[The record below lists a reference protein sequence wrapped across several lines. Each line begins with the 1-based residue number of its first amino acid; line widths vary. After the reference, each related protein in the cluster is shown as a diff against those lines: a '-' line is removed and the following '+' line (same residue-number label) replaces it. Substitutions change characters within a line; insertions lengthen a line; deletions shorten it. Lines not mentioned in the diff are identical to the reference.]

1 MITIE
6 QLRATGQ
13 FAPFS
18 DAELEAFLGATVTRT
33 FAPGEVLCRQ
43 SRPATSCF
51 VIVSGEVEVVKES
64 AGQERLLTRLSAGA
78 IAGQLALVDR
88 APRTATLRASSAV
101 VALELTRDVFERLVS
116 ASSPLAFRFRV
127 QIAIATGRQLRE
139 ANRRLLALLGARR
152 QSLVPP
158 PGEPDAGEPD
168 RAARAAL
175 EQLQDAVVDLDVPFE
190 PFDLLEIT
198 PPERIVRP
206 SEPPPDFPRPRE
218 PSGR

>member
-1 MITIE
+1 MITVE

-13 FAPFS
+13 FEPFS

-33 FAPGEVLCRQ
+33 FAPREVLCQQ

-51 VIVSGEVEVVKES
+51 IIVSGEVDVVKES
-64 AGQERLLTRLSAGA
+64 AGRERLLTRLSAGA
-78 IAGQLALVDR
+78 IAGQLALIDR
-88 APRTATLRASSAV
+88 APRTASLRASSTV

-139 ANRRLLALLGARR
+139 ANRRLLALLGTPN
-152 QSLVPP
+152 QSSLTA
-158 PGEPDAGEPD
+158 PGTPDA
-168 RAARAAL
+168 AARAAL
-175 EQLQDAVVDLDVPFE
+175 EQIQDAVADLDVPFE

-198 PPERIVRP
+198 PPERIVRR

-218 PSGR
+218 PSQE